1 MREQLLT
8 TCGWCTTGS
17 AWCATN
23 VMTTCQ
29 PHQTLSATTAGRT
42 VYPPE
47 RESLMSQL
55 HQSNHQQGTGR
66 FNLSSLGI

>member
-1 MREQLLT
+1 MRGHLLT

-17 AWCATN
+17 AWCVKN
-23 VMTTCQ
+23 VTTAHQ

-47 RESLMSQL
+47 RETPMSQL
-55 HQSNHQQGTGR
+55 HQSNYQQGTGR
-66 FNLSSLGI
+66 INLS